1 MSIPVALLTM
11 FGKPLADRLF
21 NGLRAKKDGAQ
32 KLEQASAAMASGLT
46 AVDALKKVFGKEFF
60 AVLNDAVGTARNSS
74 FSYEAGTGA
83 YITLDRAE
91 DPAENWLKDE
101 LNINLDRLTVLEVNA
116 NDRRNHF
123 RGLMSVWQSRVRQ
136 RYTHEV
142 GGDIDQT
149 FAAINSIL
157 DGKVRNFRQI
167 YELVSRTGIG
177 GVGALMLISGVLIAT
192 GTGVGI
198 VSAIFMFIFGIP
210 WLTVGILVLPGALLV
225 LLAARKSRPNDDL
238 SLAVGLAY
246 KLLERLGDKKQRL
259 LR

>member
-1 MSIPVALLTM
+1 MSIPVALLSM

-21 NGLRAKKDGAQ
+21 NGLLRKKDGAQ
-32 KLEQASAAMASGLT
+32 KLEQASTAMASGLT
-46 AVDALKKVFGKEFF
+46 AVDALKKVFGTDFF

-74 FSYEAGTGA
+74 FSYEAGTSA

-91 DPAENWLKDE
+91 DPAEKWLKDE
-101 LNINLDRLTVLEVNA
+101 LNINLDRLTVLEVDA

-123 RGLMSVWQSRVRQ
+123 RGLMSVWQSRVRNC
-136 RYTHEV
+136 YTQDG

-157 DGKVRNFRQI
+157 DGEVRNFRQI

-177 GVGALMLISGVLIAT
+177 GGGTLMLISGVLLAT

-198 VSAIFMFIFGIP
+198 VSTISMFIFGIP
-210 WLTVGILVLPGALLV
+210 WLAVGILVLPGALLV
-225 LLAARKSRPNDDL
+225 LLAARKSRPTDDF

-246 KLLERLGDKKQRL
+246 KLLQRLGTESKLPTQ
-259 LR
+259 